1 VIRSMSMVTQPPLDV
16 CRMARRSGSPRRGAQ
31 PTAHSA
37 SPRASPRHDAEKVLV
52 PDTSDHPPTR
62 ESPRGLGPCVNGHR
76 AGALGWTRCTHP
88 PFLQVMQLR
97 FALGV
102 LLAAPLTLSAQ
113 QRPPIDRPSPSN
125 GVARTFLSYG
135 QPYGGW
141 ILMALDSIPASQYG
155 FRPTAPQQR
164 IGHIAQHLESA
175 NYALCSRFGAVQ
187 RAASA
192 RDSLADTIK
201 ARWPKDTLIARVR
214 ASLVFCGRALQPA
227 GQLHAHARAGASV
240 GPAAALTLRRAAL
253 LPAG

>member
-1 VIRSMSMVTQPPLDV
+1 M
-16 CRMARRSGSPRRGAQ
+16 
-31 PTAHSA
+31 
-37 SPRASPRHDAEKVLV
+37 
-52 PDTSDHPPTR
+52 HP
-62 ESPRGLGPCVNGHR
+62 
-76 AGALGWTRCTHP
+76 
-88 PFLQVMQLR
+88 R
-97 FALGV
+97 FALVV
-102 LLAAPLTLSAQ
+102 LLAAPLALSAQ
-113 QRPPIDRPSPSN
+113 QRAAPDRPSPAN

-155 FRPTAPQQR
+155 YRPTAPQQS

-214 ASLVFCGRALQPA
+214 ASLVFC
-227 GQLHAHARAGASV
+227 
-240 GPAAALTLRRAAL
+240 RAAIEGLSDAQLADEFTIDTPSGPQVVLRARDLML
-253 LPAG
+253 LITDLAEHYSQLASYMRMLGLVPPSALPRR